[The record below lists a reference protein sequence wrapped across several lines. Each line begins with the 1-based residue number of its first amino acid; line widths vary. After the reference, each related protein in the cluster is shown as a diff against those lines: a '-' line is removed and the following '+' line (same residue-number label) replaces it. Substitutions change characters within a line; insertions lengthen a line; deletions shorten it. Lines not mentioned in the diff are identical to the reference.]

1 MVRKQLDQR
10 IPDLI
15 RLGVANNQRTFF
27 AIIGD
32 HGRDQIVS
40 LHYLLSQSRTSA
52 RPNVLWCYKKELGF
66 TSHRKKREKKIK
78 NEVKR
83 GIREVNEQNPFEMF
97 IAVTDIRYT
106 YYKESH
112 KVLGQTFG
120 FLVLQDFEALT
131 PNLLARTIETVEG
144 GGIVVLLLKDL
155 KSLKQVYNM
164 TMDVHSRY
172 RTEAHTDVQ
181 PRFNERFILSLGSCP
196 NCLFLDDELNV
207 LPISEG
213 KNIKYD
219 EKTGPNTRLT
229 LANEELSKL
238 KEQLKETKT
247 LGPLSKLCA
256 TTDQL
261 KALLTFW
268 SKGEMD
274 RKSLSNTISLT
285 AGRGR
290 GKSAALGLALA
301 AAIKAEYHNIFVTSP
316 TPENLKTLFEF
327 VIKGLNALGYEETTD
342 YEVVRSNNED
352 WGRAVVRITVQRE
365 KTRQFIQY
373 IQPQD
378 SYVLGQAE
386 LLVIDEAA
394 AIPLP
399 LVRKLLGPYLTFM
412 ASTIN
417 GYEGTGRSLSIKLI
431 NQLREQSRAA
441 ISQNGAGDGNAVASN
456 STTLP
461 VAGGR
466 GGAGLARILSE
477 VKLDQPIRYGQGDP
491 VEKWLNGL
499 LCLDVS
505 SVSRSI
511 SGCPHPSQCE
521 LYYVNRDTLFSYH
534 PASEVFLQRMM
545 SLYVASHYKN
555 SPNDLQLMSDAP
567 AHHLFVL
574 LPPLKEDES
583 TLPDPLV
590 VIQVALEGNISR
602 ASVMAQLAKGVR
614 SGGDLIPW
622 LMSQQFQDDDFASL
636 SGARVVRIAT
646 HPDYARMGYG
656 KRALESLSSFYS
668 GDLLNL
674 DEIQDEEM
682 TESYAEASRIDKDAS
697 LHTDQIS
704 IRDVNK
710 MPPLL
715 QRLSERRPERL
726 DYLGVSFGLTRELLG
741 FWKQAGYV
749 PMYVRQ
755 TANDLTGE
763 HTCVMLKKLFGEAAG
778 SDDWLHAFA
787 QDFRK
792 RFLQLLSYQSFRQF
806 TADMASS
813 VVEAAKVANS
823 TDNTLTLVELR
834 NLMSPFDLKRIE
846 SYSNNLLDY
855 HVVLDLLPDLARM
868 YFTDKLGQDVT
879 MSATQKMIMLALGL
893 QRKAVEDIAT
903 EMRLEVNQC
912 LAYFV
917 KTMRKISKHLKEVQ
931 KKGLGVDIPEE
942 APEVR
947 RNLPTTDGEQGTSDW
962 KPLAKTVEQDLDD
975 VVDEETKKTR
985 ALQRELIDSMDL
997 AKYAID
1003 DGTDWSDAQAQVQA
1017 LATARPE
1024 DRKRLSTVVSVKAA
1038 GQKADIN
1045 GDEQKKTGAKRKA
1058 SIGGSGSKNDRQ
1070 KMKKRKST

>member
-1 MVRKQLDQR
+1 M
-10 IPDLI
+10 
-15 RLGVANNQRTFF
+15 
-27 AIIGD
+27 
-32 HGRDQIVS
+32 
-40 LHYLLSQSRTSA
+40 
-52 RPNVLWCYKKELGF
+52 
-66 TSHRKKREKKIK
+66 
-78 NEVKR
+78 
-83 GIREVNEQNPFEMF
+83 
-97 IAVTDIRYT
+97 
-106 YYKESH
+106 
-112 KVLGQTFG
+112 
-120 FLVLQDFEALT
+120 LVLQDFEALT

-144 GGIVVLLLKDL
+144 GGIVCLLLKDL

-164 TMDVHSRY
+164 TMVCSESMYVDLSQLIFELQDVHSRY

-219 EKTGPNTRLT
+219 EKTGPSAKLM

-274 RKSLSNTISLT
+274 KKSLANTISLT

-327 VIKGLNALGYEETTD
+327 VVKGLNALGYEETTD
-342 YEVVRSNNED
+342 YEIVRSNNEE

-365 KTRQFIQY
+365 KTRQFIQVSSGARSCTCCTDTLLQQY

-378 SYVLGQAE
+378 AYVLGQAE

-412 ASTIN
+412 ASTVN
-417 GYEGTGRSLSIKLI
+417 GYEGTGRSLSIKLL

-441 ISQNGAGDGNAVASN
+441 ITQTGTADGNAVAS
-456 STTLP
+456 SSSTLP

-534 PASEVFLQRMM
+534 PASELFLQRMM

-555 SPNDLQLMSDAP
+555 TPNDLQLMSDAP

-574 LPPLKEDES
+574 LPPLKGDES

-674 DEIQDEEM
+674 DEVHDEEM
-682 TESYAEASRIDKDAS
+682 VESFAEASRVDK
-697 LHTDQIS
+697 
-704 IRDVNK
+704 V
-710 MPPLL
+710 
-715 QRLSERRPERL
+715 
-726 DYLGVSFGLTRELLG
+726 
-741 FWKQAGYV
+741 
-749 PMYVRQ
+749 
-755 TANDLTGE
+755 
-763 HTCVMLKKLFGEAAG
+763 C
-778 SDDWLHAFA
+778 
-787 QDFRK
+787 
-792 RFLQLLSYQSFRQF
+792 
-806 TADMASS
+806 
-813 VVEAAKVANS
+813 
-823 TDNTLTLVELR
+823 
-834 NLMSPFDLKRIE
+834 
-846 SYSNNLLDY
+846 
-855 HVVLDLLPDLARM
+855 
-868 YFTDKLGQDVT
+868 
-879 MSATQKMIMLALGL
+879 
-893 QRKAVEDIAT
+893 
-903 EMRLEVNQC
+903 
-912 LAYFV
+912 
-917 KTMRKISKHLKEVQ
+917 
-931 KKGLGVDIPEE
+931 
-942 APEVR
+942 
-947 RNLPTTDGEQGTSDW
+947 
-962 KPLAKTVEQDLDD
+962 
-975 VVDEETKKTR
+975 
-985 ALQRELIDSMDL
+985 
-997 AKYAID
+997 
-1003 DGTDWSDAQAQVQA
+1003 
-1017 LATARPE
+1017 
-1024 DRKRLSTVVSVKAA
+1024 
-1038 GQKADIN
+1038 
-1045 GDEQKKTGAKRKA
+1045 
-1058 SIGGSGSKNDRQ
+1058 
-1070 KMKKRKST
+1070 

>member
-1 MVRKQLDQR
+1 M
-10 IPDLI
+10 LI
-15 RLGVANNQRTFF
+15 RRQ
-27 AIIGD
+27 
-32 HGRDQIVS
+32 
-40 LHYLLSQSRTSA
+40 
-52 RPNVLWCYKKELGF
+52 
-66 TSHRKKREKKIK
+66 
-78 NEVKR
+78 
-83 GIREVNEQNPFEMF
+83 
-97 IAVTDIRYT
+97 
-106 YYKESH
+106 
-112 KVLGQTFG
+112 
-120 FLVLQDFEALT
+120 
-131 PNLLARTIETVEG
+131 
-144 GGIVVLLLKDL
+144 
-155 KSLKQVYNM
+155 
-164 TMDVHSRY
+164 DVHSRY

-219 EKTGPNTRLT
+219 EKTGPSARLT
-229 LANEELSKL
+229 LANEELAKL

-274 RKSLSNTISLT
+274 KKSLANTISLT

-342 YEVVRSNNED
+342 YEVVRSNNEE

-417 GYEGTGRSLSIKLI
+417 GYEGTGRSLSIKLL

-441 ISQNGAGDGNAVASN
+441 ITQNGEDVVAS
-456 STTLP
+456 SSTLP

-466 GGAGLARILSE
+466 AGAGLSRILSE
-477 VKLDQPIRYGQGDP
+477 VKLEQPIRYGLGDP

-499 LCLDVS
+499 LCLDVG

-674 DEIQDEEM
+674 DEVQDEDM
-682 TESYAEASRIDKDAS
+682 VESFAEASRVDKVSSCQEKRTSLTSVQDAS
-697 LHTDQIS
+697 LQTDNIGV
-704 IRDVNK
+704 RDVNK

-726 DYLGVSFGLTRELLG
+726 DYLGVSFGLTRDLLG

-763 HTCVMLKKLFGEAAG
+763 HTCVMLKKLFGDAA
-778 SDDWLHAFA
+778 SADDWLFAFA
-787 QDFRK
+787 QGE
-792 RFLQLLSYQSFRQF
+792 SF
-806 TADMASS
+806 
-813 VVEAAKVANS
+813 
-823 TDNTLTLVELR
+823 
-834 NLMSPFDLKRIE
+834 
-846 SYSNNLLDY
+846 
-855 HVVLDLLPDLARM
+855 
-868 YFTDKLGQDVT
+868 
-879 MSATQKMIMLALGL
+879 
-893 QRKAVEDIAT
+893 
-903 EMRLEVNQC
+903 
-912 LAYFV
+912 
-917 KTMRKISKHLKEVQ
+917 
-931 KKGLGVDIPEE
+931 
-942 APEVR
+942 
-947 RNLPTTDGEQGTSDW
+947 DGMCGT
-962 KPLAKTVEQDLDD
+962 
-975 VVDEETKKTR
+975 
-985 ALQRELIDSMDL
+985 
-997 AKYAID
+997 
-1003 DGTDWSDAQAQVQA
+1003 
-1017 LATARPE
+1017 
-1024 DRKRLSTVVSVKAA
+1024 
-1038 GQKADIN
+1038 
-1045 GDEQKKTGAKRKA
+1045 
-1058 SIGGSGSKNDRQ
+1058 
-1070 KMKKRKST
+1070 